1 MQNVIKKGKKNKSE
15 KPPLIGLS
23 VVATFLIWGGIA
35 FYIPAYVD
43 INNTIIFNIIGFTFL
58 TISLGGS
65 LIEISNIWKN
75 EAYSYWGVSLVFLL
89 PAILLH
95 LSINYYE
102 IIGFWSGVIKIAVI
116 ILLIIGTPFIPMGL
130 SYLLW
135 KRKDKNIG
143 EREISE
149 EERVKN
155 STNKIQLITSLII
168 AILTLTTA
176 IVQLVS
182 QVNK

>member
-1 MQNVIKKGKKNKSE
+1 MQNLKGKKDKRE

-23 VVATFLIWGGIA
+23 IVAMFLIWGGIA
-35 FYIPAYVD
+35 FYIPVYFG
-43 INNTIIFNIIGFTFL
+43 INNAIIFTIIGFICL

-95 LSINYYE
+95 LSIYYYE
-102 IIGFWSGVIKIAVI
+102 IIGFWSVIIKVAVI
-116 ILLIIGTPFIPMGL
+116 GLLVVGTPFIPMGF
-130 SYLLW
+130 SYFLW
-135 KRKDKNIG
+135 KRKDKNID

-168 AILTLTTA
+168 AFLTLATA